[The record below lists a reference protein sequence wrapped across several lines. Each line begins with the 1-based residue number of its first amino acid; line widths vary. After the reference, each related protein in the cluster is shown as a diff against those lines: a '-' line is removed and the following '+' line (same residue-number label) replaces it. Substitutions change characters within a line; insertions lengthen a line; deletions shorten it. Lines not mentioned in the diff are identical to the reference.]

1 MPFQVVASA
10 CGRQR
15 ASGRTPGAGAGRANR
30 APLRHTR
37 VRLALLVPDRGR
49 VRHPLRPWPGRPVR
63 VAQLEVPGGRRVRGA
78 AVRVGARARAE
89 PLGGGPGFRP
99 AGAPHPALPA
109 RRVLRDRAG
118 TAHPGPGV
126 PGVGRRPADLAGP
139 GGRRVRAG
147 PRVPPRRGAGG
158 AAQPARCRE
167 RAGRPLQLA
176 SRPAAGRRPDA
187 PGGSVEAH
195 RPPEFRHRGGG
206 LGRARPGGGGAARP
220 AGHVPADGQ
229 PGTGLR
235 RAVAGGDRRV
245 HVDRRQPVAAG
256 LPGAGAAAR
265 AAGTPARPAGH
276 PDPVQPAAG
285 RGDPAGGRRPGA
297 RPGDRGPRGPADR
310 HRQRGGGDGHPGAA
324 AALGGRRV
332 AGPHPRP
339 RPGAECR
346 PVRHGADRGGA
357 ALTGHRVPAGRAVRP
372 GVRRARGRRPGPRVR
387 RGLTCWPGG
396 RPPWNPPVACSPVPS
411 SRGLGRNLSG
421 VISRRGPFAPGDQAQ
436 LTDPKGR
443 RHLAVLQPGKVFHT
457 HRGSIALDDLIGS
470 PEGSVVRSSA
480 GTPYVALR
488 PLLADFT
495 LSMTRGAA
503 VVYPKDAA
511 QILAMADIWPGA
523 RVLEAGAGSGALS
536 CWLLRAVGPD
546 GLLVSYE
553 RRADFADIARANV
566 ERFFGEAPAQWQLR
580 PAELGADASAG
591 DEPFDR
597 VVLDMLAPWV
607 CVGTAARA
615 LLPGGVLA
623 CYVATVT
630 QLSATVE
637 AVRGHGGF
645 DEPSAWESLSR
656 GWHADGL
663 AVRPEHRMVGHTGFL
678 VTARRLAEGVTAPP
692 RRRRPAK
699 GAHDPQAA
707 G

>member
-1 MPFQVVASA
+1 M
-10 CGRQR
+10 
-15 ASGRTPGAGAGRANR
+15 TGRA
-30 APLRHTR
+30 AT
-37 VRLALLVPDRGR
+37 
-49 VRHPLRPWPGRPVR
+49 
-63 VAQLEVPGGRRVRGA
+63 
-78 AVRVGARARAE
+78 
-89 PLGGGPGFRP
+89 
-99 AGAPHPALPA
+99 
-109 RRVLRDRAG
+109 
-118 TAHPGPGV
+118 
-126 PGVGRRPADLAGP
+126 
-139 GGRRVRAG
+139 
-147 PRVPPRRGAGG
+147 
-158 AAQPARCRE
+158 
-167 RAGRPLQLA
+167 
-176 SRPAAGRRPDA
+176 
-187 PGGSVEAH
+187 
-195 RPPEFRHRGGG
+195 
-206 LGRARPGGGGAARP
+206 
-220 AGHVPADGQ
+220 
-229 PGTGLR
+229 
-235 RAVAGGDRRV
+235 
-245 HVDRRQPVAAG
+245 
-256 LPGAGAAAR
+256 
-265 AAGTPARPAGH
+265 
-276 PDPVQPAAG
+276 
-285 RGDPAGGRRPGA
+285 
-297 RPGDRGPRGPADR
+297 
-310 HRQRGGGDGHPGAA
+310 
-324 AALGGRRV
+324 
-332 AGPHPRP
+332 
-339 RPGAECR
+339 
-346 PVRHGADRGGA
+346 
-357 ALTGHRVPAGRAVRP
+357 
-372 GVRRARGRRPGPRVR
+372 
-387 RGLTCWPGG
+387 
-396 RPPWNPPVACSPVPS
+396 
-411 SRGLGRNLSG
+411 LSG

-546 GLLVSYE
+546 GLVISYE

-566 ERFFGEAPAQWQLR
+566 ERFFGGPPPQWQLR
-580 PAELGADASAG
+580 PAELGADTGTG

-597 VVLDMLAPWV
+597 VVLDMLAPWE

-637 AVRGHGGF
+637 AIRGNGGF
-645 DEPSAWESLSR
+645 DEPSAWESLTR